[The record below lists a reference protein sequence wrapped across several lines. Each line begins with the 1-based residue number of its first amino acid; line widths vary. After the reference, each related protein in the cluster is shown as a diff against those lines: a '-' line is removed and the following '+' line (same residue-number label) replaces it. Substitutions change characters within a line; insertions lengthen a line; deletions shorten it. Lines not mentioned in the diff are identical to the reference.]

1 MNHPQYNSQKDNV
14 AMAQDYEDDH
24 IMRPWISP
32 KYITFEKV
40 SESEQF

>member
-1 MNHPQYNSQKDNV
+1 MYSQYNSQKDNV
-14 AMAQDYEDDH
+14 AMAQKFEHDH